1 MLTQIRERA
10 TGWLAWVIVIL
21 ITIPF
26 ALWGIQSYFG
36 NPADIPVATVNGE
49 EIPLYAY
56 YNELSRRRQAL
67 LSQTGGNIDPAV
79 LESPEMRNEVVQ
91 SMILTRLLV
100 QYVHERDY
108 RLSDQRLKRR
118 IQSNP
123 IFLNDGRF
131 DPGLY
136 RDLLRNSGYSIQSYE
151 SQERDSATVDQLNA
165 ALIDSSFVTESE
177 INRLLS
183 LQAQTRKTD
192 YVIVP
197 AERFASES
205 GVSDEEAQ
213 QYYQDNLAEFE
224 QPARARVDYIEL
236 GIDNLARAVE
246 PTDAEISEVYEQT
259 SGRYRQPETRKVSHI
274 LFAVEPDA
282 GDRERADILAVAEG
296 VLAEAQSGA
305 DFAEL
310 AKTHSDDPGSK
321 GRGGDLGVVARGQM
335 VEPFEVAVFDM
346 TEDEIRGPVETRFGY
361 HIIRLTELQ
370 EERQKP
376 LEEVREEVAEE
387 AGRAQAEALFVE
399 LSETFENLVFE
410 NPDSLTTAAAELGL
424 EIRRTGWFTEQGG
437 GQESE
442 EDGGL
447 TDQIQF
453 RRAAFSED
461 VLNNDL
467 NSAAL
472 ALGFDRL
479 VALRKNDYQEART
492 RTFDEVRDDIKERLQ
507 QQQSAQKA
515 GELGDKLVTDLSGG
529 EFDWA
534 QMLEDQQLESQT
546 LAEVRDL
553 VPESLAKLGDAV
565 FSQAAPEPEA
575 AAYGGVFLDNGDYA
589 VYALNEVVPGELENI
604 DDTQRLLLRDQ
615 LLARD
620 GDYVYR
626 QMLQTIRQAAAVVI
640 DRELVRDPDSVL
652 EYGLQ

>member
-1 MLTQIRERA
+1 
-10 TGWLAWVIVIL
+10 IVIL
-21 ITIPF
+21 ISIPF

-151 SQERDSATVDQLNA
+151 SQERDVATVDQLNA

-399 LSETFENLVFE
+399 LGETFENLVFE

-589 VYALNEVVPGELENI
+589 VYALNEVVPGEIENI